1 MERKRRV
8 PKQVTTMEENRE
20 YLHRIFGMVR
30 EVQTA
35 TAMQQNETF
44 NSTEIRLMNEI
55 VYAQAR
61 GERLISTKL
70 ADRLGITRSA
80 VSQIVGKLE
89 KDGAVRRVPDDVDR
103 KIAYVEVT
111 EEIMEQYKDVVG
123 DYVSFVGMIISRMGV
138 NKMDKF
144 LSLAD
149 EFYGAVEEAIKDREA
164 VRKSKKD

>member
-1 MERKRRV
+1 MERKRRI

-20 YLHRIFGMVR
+20 YLHAIFGMVR
-30 EVQTA
+30 EVQLA
-35 TAMQQNETF
+35 TSMQQNESF

-55 VYAQAR
+55 VYAQAQ

-89 KDGAVRRVPDDVDR
+89 ADGAVRRVADDVDR
-103 KIAYVEVT
+103 KIAYVELT
-111 EEIMEQYKDVVG
+111 EAVMEKYKDVAG
-123 DYVSFVGMIISRMGV
+123 DYINFTGMVVARMGA

-144 LSLAD
+144 LTLAQEFSKAVD
-149 EFYGAVEEAIKDREA
+149 EAMKDKEAI
-164 VRKSKKD
+164 SKK